1 MAIAH
6 LRLVRSLRWSWSKF
20 KDDLLRLLEPEWRE
34 LTHNPPAALQNISG
48 FQRVTLPF
56 NLERT
61 FVGRRK
67 P

>member
-1 MAIAH
+1 MAH

-20 KDDLLRLLEPEWRE
+20 KGDLLRLLEPDWRE
-34 LTHNPPAALQNISG
+34 LTHNPSAALQNISA

-56 NLERT
+56 NRERT
-61 FVGRRK
+61 FVGRMK